1 MTESIASWMT
11 LTALFASA
19 GWYIFRSTERS
30 IPLIV
35 TSIMSGI
42 LCLFGGFLFSG
53 AVLKILGSF
62 ENPIMP
68 ALFVWLGTA
77 LCIFLHTIYSNRKNS
92 TTKTNE
98 RTYE

>member
-11 LTALFASA
+11 LSALFASA
-19 GWYIFRSTERS
+19 GWYVFRSTERS
-30 IPLIV
+30 IQNIV

-53 AVLKILGSF
+53 AVLKVLGSF
-62 ENPIMP
+62 ENPILP

-77 LCIFLHTIYSNRKNS
+77 LCILFHTIYINRKRP
-92 TTKTNE
+92 TTKTN
-98 RTYE
+98 